1 VSEEEEKE
9 EDGGDEEVGG
19 DVVVVVVGSA
29 TEENLHIDVDMMT
42 DVVRTAVV
50 VDVDSV
56 VEVME
61 ALSVIFPSDAAV
73 AVGSDVLDSTFV
85 VEMSGAAEVEGIAV
99 KTSSFE
105 NAGVQSASPGSYT
118 CPLAVGG
125 VKSGRGFHSISW
137 DSHAT
142 V

>member
-1 VSEEEEKE
+1 MSEEEE

-19 DVVVVVVGSA
+19 NVVVVVVRIA
-29 TEENLHIDVDMMT
+29 TEEAINMDVDMMS
-42 DVVRTAVV
+42 DFIKTAVV

-61 ALSVIFPSDAAV
+61 ILSVSVIVPSDAAV
-73 AVGSDVLDSTFV
+73 AVGSEVLDSTFV
-85 VEMSGAAEVEGIAV
+85 VEMTGAAEVEAIAV
-99 KTSSFE
+99 RASPFE
-105 NAGVQSASPGSYT
+105 YAGVQSASPGSYSS
-118 CPLAVGG
+118 PLADGG

-137 DSHAT
+137 NSHAT